1 MPTFHDWFSQ
11 EQVVAVYLPRQ
22 QALAAQLKKVAEY
35 LDATSPADIYLC
47 AHCSL

>member
-11 EQVVAVYLPRQ
+11 EQVVAVY

-35 LDATSPADIYLC
+35 LDAMSSADIYLC